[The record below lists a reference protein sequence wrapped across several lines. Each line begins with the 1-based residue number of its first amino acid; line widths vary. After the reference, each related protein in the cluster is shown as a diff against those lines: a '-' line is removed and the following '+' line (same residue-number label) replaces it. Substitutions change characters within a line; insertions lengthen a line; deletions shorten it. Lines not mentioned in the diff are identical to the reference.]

1 MVSADYSIYIG
12 HYNFPL
18 QVTMKAIAIVA
29 ILVSL
34 MISVPACKL
43 IPAYYFKWN
52 AEHYEESVCM
62 HVLSTTPIRLYCAMC
77 VTPCMRPLQCV
88 NSWLSFN

>member
-1 MVSADYSIYIG
+1 MVSADYSIYTG

-52 AEHYEESVCM
+52 AEHYEESLSRHACM
-62 HVLSTTPIRLYCAMC
+62 CLALHQSDYTV
-77 VTPCMRPLQCV
+77 QCV
-88 NSWLSFN
+88 

>member
-43 IPAYYFKWN
+43 IPAYYPTSGMQN
-52 AEHYEESVCM
+52 IMGRA
-62 HVLSTTPIRLYCAMC
+62 
-77 VTPCMRPLQCV
+77 
-88 NSWLSFN
+88 